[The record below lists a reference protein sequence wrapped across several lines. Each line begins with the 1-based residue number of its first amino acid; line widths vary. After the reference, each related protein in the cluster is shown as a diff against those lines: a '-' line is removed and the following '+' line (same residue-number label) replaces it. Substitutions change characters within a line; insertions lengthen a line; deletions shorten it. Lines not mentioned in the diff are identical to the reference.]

1 MKISIEHEYNK
12 PPHIVWNALKDAISN
27 SPDFQDKN
35 IHWGDNHAEGKY
47 AGCTITLDA
56 IQENAESTKIQAEIE
71 GPWILLAPL
80 KGKITS
86 EIKKE
91 LSSIKLYQV

>member
-1 MKISIEHEYNK
+1 MKISIVHEYNK
-12 PPHIVWNALKDAISN
+12 PADIVWNALKDAISN
-27 SPDFQDKN
+27 SPDFQDKH
-35 IHWGDNHAEGKY
+35 IHWGDTHAEGKY
-47 AGCTITLDA
+47 AGCKITLDA
-56 IQENAESTKIQAEIE
+56 IKKDAENTKINTEIE

-91 LSSIKLYQV
+91 LSSIKLS